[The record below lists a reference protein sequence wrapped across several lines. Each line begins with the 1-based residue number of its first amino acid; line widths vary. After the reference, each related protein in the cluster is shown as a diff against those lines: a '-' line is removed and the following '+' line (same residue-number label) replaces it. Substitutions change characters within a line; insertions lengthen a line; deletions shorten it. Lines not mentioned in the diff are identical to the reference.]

1 MSRPAL
7 ELADIFR
14 GHGPAWRHANAGRVS
29 LDQLKVMSA
38 IEDCRTAALGGHVLR
53 CENDKCGHTQI
64 AYNSCLMGKFRNG
77 ELAAFLSA
85 AKPKTDAVA
94 PHYGFALSRAMSLS
108 GGRKDPLRRCGGTTA
123 SMASSFSV
131 GSPRV

>member
-1 MSRPAL
+1 MA
-7 ELADIFR
+7 
-14 GHGPAWRHANAGRVS
+14 
-29 LDQLKVMSA
+29 A
-38 IEDCRTAALGGHVLR
+38 IERCRTAVLGGHVAR
-53 CENDKCGHTQI
+53 CKDCAYTVI
-64 AYNSCLMGKFRNG
+64 AYNSCLMCKFCNG
-77 ELAAFLSA
+77 ELAAPLSA
-85 AKPKTDAVA
+85 AKPRTEAFA

>member
-1 MSRPAL
+1 VIIRHRQQVGLAFGEPLLGRCTLAFWAVPIAAGNG
-7 ELADIFR
+7 ELTI
-14 GHGPAWRHANAGRVS
+14 
-29 LDQLKVMSA
+29 
-38 IEDCRTAALGGHVLR
+38 
-53 CENDKCGHTQI
+53 
-64 AYNSCLMGKFRNG
+64 SCLMGKFHNG
-77 ELAAFLSA
+77 ELAAMSSS
-85 AKPKTDAVA
+85 AKPKTDIFA